1 MDSARAFSDVL
12 RDVLASGRA
21 SFGMVNGKYGAVRDK
36 AQTVP
41 VQMFTPSNS
50 WGFSY
55 QRAFGELPHALR
67 VTFTNPE
74 ANYQQD
80 VCIVYAD
87 GYNADGSGGLTAAT
101 KFEQLDLRMV
111 TDPDAA
117 WRLGRYHLAVG
128 YNRPTMYSLNADVES
143 IVCERGDLVRVAHDI
158 TEWGSAWGR
167 FVSVSGDG
175 LTVTL

>member
-55 QRAFGELPHALR
+55 
-67 VTFTNPE
+67 
-74 ANYQQD
+74 
-80 VCIVYAD
+80 
-87 GYNADGSGGLTAAT
+87 
-101 KFEQLDLRMV
+101 
-111 TDPDAA
+111 
-117 WRLGRYHLAVG
+117 
-128 YNRPTMYSLNADVES
+128 
-143 IVCERGDLVRVAHDI
+143 
-158 TEWGSAWGR
+158 
-167 FVSVSGDG
+167 
-175 LTVTL
+175 